1 VAPPETYSAIG
12 FGADE
17 SLPDKP
23 SSERKRLDGLKA
35 VCVGGD
41 CRDAEV
47 RSNEWVG
54 SGGPCQG
61 DSGGPAL
68 DANGQIIGVVSRGAS
83 GCRQPVFSD
92 VASRADW
99 LKSEAILA
107 ANAAQQPP
115 PSWAPCGEATPCAD
129 LTPTPDPNPTD
140 DGPAETCGL
149 SRAPKNGGASWLP
162 LLAALAMLGRRVRK
176 NTHFSRRSREAASAK
191 KA

>member
-1 VAPPETYSAIG
+1 
-12 FGADE
+12 
-17 SLPDKP
+17 
-23 SSERKRLDGLKA
+23 
-35 VCVGGD
+35 
-41 CRDAEV
+41 
-47 RSNEWVG
+47 
-54 SGGPCQG
+54 
-61 DSGGPAL
+61 
-68 DANGQIIGVVSRGAS
+68 AS